1 MLHNIYFTEADM
13 EAQLKTI
20 VNFLSLVHPELN
32 NNSYQNS
39 CVELRPINRSPEFNM
54 RLNRSLNLWRLDEN
68 SIDRLRDY
76 LFMHNGEPYCMYY
89 SVFGF
94 DYQKEAYTQSG
105 TRAKKGKI
113 TTDSAL
119 FAYEVVL
126 DFDDISYVEVE
137 ALVKRFA
144 AIGID
149 GIWIFTGHGYQLH
162 ILLEEPMLA
171 DGSLYKLIY
180 LFRAK
185 GFMCDPTCVDAA
197 RLMRLPFTYNC
208 KCFSNEEYDRE
219 YNNPPLCKIIK
230 ESNKRY
236 TLQSIIDKLMDM
248 PTVSLEDEKF
258 YNAGL
263 VTPEEGNVNP
273 LEIGSDLNSN
283 SELISLSMPEYPS
296 YLIFDDLPEP
306 IVKMLKNTPMG
317 FRNNSLGL
325 LIKYFK
331 QYLLFGKEQI
341 YNILNTWAE
350 YACEPSYNRLDFN
363 NDFERLY
370 QSGGLNYSSG
380 LAKRFGYIDFENLIQ
395 LHRDNKVIISNTV
408 FQNLDVIDGNV
419 LRAYLG
425 VKVLEHGND
434 ENDEDTTPVT
444 INVLSEITGM
454 SLRNLRRVLLTAKSM
469 NLIYMKQGAK
479 RKGEPSTYH
488 SSQINNSDSGFKA
501 LSVND
506 IDIYLSQS
514 PRLSLK
520 NNELKLYLFMLYK
533 FYTKDRAMSLK
544 KLGEHIGCHESTV
557 SLAVSTLKKKKYLRI
572 EKIYKDDIIF
582 FNKYTLLK

>member
-1 MLHNIYFTEADM
+1 MFHNIYFTEADM

-20 VNFLSLVHPELN
+20 VKFLSTVHPELN
-32 NNSYQNS
+32 NSSYQSS
-39 CVELRPINRSPEFNM
+39 CVELRPINRSQAFNI
-54 RLNRSLNLWRLDEN
+54 RLNRSLNLWRLDDN

-76 LFMHNGEPYCMYY
+76 LFIHNGEPYCMYY

-94 DYQKEAYTQSG
+94 DYQKEAYTKSG
-105 TRAKKGKI
+105 AKAKKGKI
-113 TTDSAL
+113 TSDSAL
-119 FAYEVVL
+119 FSHEIVL
-126 DFDDISYVEVE
+126 DFDDISYVEFEVLVE
-137 ALVKRFA
+137 NFE
-144 AIGID
+144 AIGIE

-162 ILLEEPMLA
+162 ILLEVPMLA
-171 DGSLYKLIY
+171 STSLYKLIY

-185 GFMCDPTCVDAA
+185 GFMCDPTCVDSA

-236 TLQSIIDKLMDM
+236 ALQNIFDKLNDL
-248 PTVSLEDEKF
+248 PTVSSEDEKY
-258 YNAGL
+258 YNVGPDTSNKSD
-263 VTPEEGNVNP
+263 VCSIEVGN
-273 LEIGSDLNSN
+273 SSCAKD
-283 SELISLSMPEYPS
+283 ELITLSVPEYPP
-296 YLIFDDLPEP
+296 YLDFDNLPEP

-350 YACEPSYNRLDFN
+350 YACDPSYNRMDFK

-370 QSGGLNYSSG
+370 QSGGLNYSSA
-380 LAKRFGYIDFENLIQ
+380 LAKQFGYIDFDNLIQ
-395 LHRDNKVIISNTV
+395 LHRDNKVIISNTI

-425 VKVLEHGND
+425 VKVLEHGY
-434 ENDEDTTPVT
+434 EETDEDATLVT
-444 INVLSEITGM
+444 INALSEITGM
-454 SLRNLRRVLLTAKSM
+454 SLRNLRRVLKTAKSM
-469 NLIYMKQGAK
+469 NLLYMKQGAK
-479 RKGEPSTYH
+479 RKGEPGTYH
-488 SSQINNSDSGFKA
+488 SCQINNSDSGFKA

-514 PRLSLK
+514 PRLSRQLSITGQISSTSAASFSPGMG
-520 NNELKLYLFMLYK
+520 LPSIRMRSLYRSMYGDVYRPVL
-533 FYTKDRAMSLK
+533 
-544 KLGEHIGCHESTV
+544 
-557 SLAVSTLKKKKYLRI
+557 
-572 EKIYKDDIIF
+572 
-582 FNKYTLLK
+582 